1 MNETISEQ
9 IGMIDFLL
17 MQIEEDD
24 SEQVEYDEDD
34 DDYD

>member
-17 MQIEEDD
+17 MQIEEDE
-24 SEQVEYDEDD
+24 EQVEYDEDD

>member
-1 MNETISEQ
+1 MNETIYEQ

-17 MQIEEDD
+17 MQIEEDE
-24 SEQVEYDEDD
+24 EQVEYDEDD